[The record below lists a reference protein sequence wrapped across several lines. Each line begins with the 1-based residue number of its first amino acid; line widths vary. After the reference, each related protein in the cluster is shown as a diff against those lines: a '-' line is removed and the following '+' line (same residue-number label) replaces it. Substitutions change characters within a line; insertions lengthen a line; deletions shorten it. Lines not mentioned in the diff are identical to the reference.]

1 MGINIMMR
9 IKYYYHMAKSHSINS
24 ILYPI
29 DSETFVNKSE
39 RNIQRVN
46 NRLDDYLKDPNKE
59 QIHDIRTS
67 IRRLRATYQALPK
80 AIRNK
85 NELEEFVAKSKEL
98 FSLNSKIRD
107 CDIIAEM
114 VSKYAEGTASSKREQ
129 QQQQTLHSSHALTNI
144 SKSLQTLRKR
154 KLTEAKSIAV
164 KLRKLAI
171 PKLNADKISKS
182 EKKLKKRFNSVV
194 GKFANSIEKNYPVV
208 LSSSKR
214 SAELH
219 KMRKDCKKLRYLLEL
234 LPIGTNGKDQG
245 KDKTSQLIEELENV
259 QDVLG
264 TIHDYDTTI
273 AYTRKYLENHP
284 KERASLNNTVKYLYK
299 DRQKRFEQFTDF
311 CKADLS
317 NSENNLFLNVM
328 NIN

>member
-1 MGINIMMR
+1 MT
-9 IKYYYHMAKSHSINS
+9 KSYPINS
-24 ILYPI
+24 FLYPI
-29 DSETFVNKSE
+29 DSKTFLNKSE
-39 RNIQRVN
+39 KNIQRVN
-46 NRLDDYLKDPNKE
+46 NKLDDYLKDPNEE

-67 IRRLRATYQALPK
+67 IRRLRATYQELPK

-98 FSLNSKIRD
+98 FSLNSKVRD
-107 CDIIAEM
+107 CDIIAEI
-114 VSKYAEGTASSKREQ
+114 VSKYTESTNSSKREQ
-129 QQQQTLHSSHALTNI
+129 QQQQRRLHSSQAASQALANI

-164 KLRKLAI
+164 TLRKLAI
-171 PKLNADKISKS
+171 PTLNTDKINKS
-182 EKKLKKRFNSVV
+182 EKKLNKRFNSVV

-208 LSSSKR
+208 LSSSRR

-219 KMRKDCKKLRYLLEL
+219 EMRKDCKKLRYLLEL
-234 LPIGTNGKDQG
+234 LPSGTNGKDQG
-245 KDKTSQLIEELENV
+245 KNKVSQLIEELENV
-259 QDVLG
+259 QDMLG

-284 KERASLNNTVKYLYK
+284 KERASLDNTVKYLYK
-299 DRQKRFEQFTDF
+299 DRQKKFEQFADF